1 MADFIVQGEK
11 SSLQGVSSG
20 ELCSGCF
27 LVFNNITFDLIPGTR
42 HNTMSFQIEDV
53 LRRNNTS
60 IVVLYG

>member
-27 LVFNNITFDLIPGTR
+27 LVFNNTFDLCQAHVIIL
-42 HNTMSFQIEDV
+42 SVFK
-53 LRRNNTS
+53 
-60 IVVLYG
+60 